1 MALVDIDEVIRLI
14 RSSENS
20 AEAKQRLMERFG
32 LSEVQTQY
40 ILDTPLRRSPSS
52 TGWSSRRSG
61 TGWPTRSSS

>member
-20 AEAKQRLMERFG
+20 AQAKERLIERFS
-32 LSEVQTQY
+32 LSDVQTQY

-52 TGWSSRRSG
+52 TAWSWRASG
-61 TGWPTRSSS
+61 TG